1 MTIALDAMGGD
12 FAPKAVLEGALM
24 AKESLL
30 SGYRLVLVGNE
41 EVIRSCLK
49 ELGAGSDEFE
59 IRHAATVIEMGE
71 HPAKAFPQKP
81 DSSIAVGFSL
91 LMSGE
96 AQAFCSAGNTGA
108 MMVGSMF
115 TIKALPGILRPAI
128 MGYLPK
134 ENGKLGVL
142 VDIGANA
149 DCKPEQ
155 LNQFAELGKVYT
167 ECILDIADPRVG
179 LLNLGEEEQ
188 KGSILTQAAY
198 QLMKNN
204 PAIRFIGNIEG
215 RDVFSDKADVV
226 VCDGFAGNVITKM
239 AEHFYEILHARGVND
254 SFVNSL
260 NYEVVGGSPIV
271 GVDGNVVI
279 GHGVSSPLAIK
290 NMVMVAQKMITSDM
304 LNLLKGALL
313 KSVSLTDGK

>member
-12 FAPKAVLEGALM
+12 FAPEAAIKGALL
-24 AKESLL
+24 AKIAL
-30 SGYRLVLVGNE
+30 SPDFKLILVGDATAIKN
-41 EVIRSCLK
+41 VLK
-49 ELGAGSDEFE
+49 DLDANPETFE
-59 IRHAATVIEMGE
+59 IHHADTIIEMGE
-71 HPAKAFPQKP
+71 HPAKAFSQKP
-81 DSSIAVGFSL
+81 DSSIAVGFGL
-91 LMSGE
+91 LQSGE

-108 MMVGSMF
+108 MMVGAMF
-115 TIKALPGILRPAI
+115 TVKALPGILRPAI

-134 ENGKLGVL
+134 ESGKVGVL

-155 LNQFAELGKVYT
+155 LNQFAELGKIYA
-167 ECILDIADPRVG
+167 ECIQDIPSPGVG

-198 QLMKNN
+198 QLLKAN
-204 PAIRFIGNIEG
+204 PNIRFIGNIEG
-215 RDVFSDKADVV
+215 RDVFTDKADVV

-239 AEHFYEILHARGVND
+239 AEHFYEILHARGVTD
-254 SFVNSL
+254 DFVNSL
-260 NYEVVGGSPIV
+260 NYEVVGGSPII

-279 GHGVSSPLAIK
+279 GHGVSSPLAIR
-290 NMVMVAQKMITSDM
+290 NMIMVAQKMISSDM

-313 KSVSLTDGK
+313 KSVTLPDDK

>member
-12 FAPKAVLEGALM
+12 FAPQAAVEGAVLAQRELIDNC
-24 AKESLL
+24 KLL
-30 SGYRLVLVGNE
+30 LVGDRTAIE
-41 EVIRSCLK
+41 R
-49 ELGAGSDEFE
+49 ELSRLNVSSDS
-59 IRHAATVIEMGE
+59 ISIHHSPDIIEMGD
-71 HPAKAFPQKP
+71 HPAKAFSQKP
-81 DSSIAVGFSL
+81 ESSIAVGFQL
-91 LMSGE
+91 LQSGE

-108 MMVGSMF
+108 MMVGAMF
-115 TIKALPGILRPAI
+115 TVKVLPGIMRPAI

-134 ENGKLGVL
+134 EDGKVGAL

-155 LNQFAELGKVYT
+155 LNQFAEMGAIYA
-167 ECILDIADPRVG
+167 ECILDISNPKIG

-198 QLMKNN
+198 QLLKVN
-204 PAIRFIGNIEG
+204 PNINFVGNVEG
-215 RDVFSDKADVV
+215 RDIFNNKADVI
-226 VCDGFAGNVITKM
+226 VCDGFVGNVVTKM
-239 AEHFYEILHARGVND
+239 AEHFYEILHSRNVEDELVN
-254 SFVNSL
+254 NL

-290 NMVMVAQKMITSDM
+290 NMILVAQKMITSDM
-304 LNLLKGALL
+304 LHQLKTALA
-313 KSVSLTDGK
+313 KSIASS

>member
-12 FAPKAVLEGALM
+12 FAPKAVLEGAIM
-24 AKESLL
+24 AGKVLGSDFNLL
-30 SGYRLVLVGNE
+30 LVGDE
-41 EVIRSCLK
+41 ESIRSGLK
-49 ELGAGSDEFE
+49 SLGADPAEFK
-59 IRHAATVIEMGE
+59 IRHASSVIEMGE

-81 DSSIAVGFSL
+81 DSSIAVGFGL
-91 LMSGE
+91 LQSGE

-108 MMVGSMF
+108 MMVGAMF

-155 LNQFAELGKVYT
+155 LNQFAELGKVYA
-167 ECILDIADPRVG
+167 ECILDIPNPKIG

-188 KGSILTQAAY
+188 KGNILTQAAY
-198 QLMKNN
+198 QLLKVN
-204 PAIRFIGNIEG
+204 PNVNFIGNIEG
-215 RDVFSDKADVV
+215 RDVFSNKADVV

-239 AEHFYEILHARGVND
+239 AEQFYDILHGRGVSD
-254 SFVNSL
+254 DFLNSL

-290 NMVMVAQKMITSDM
+290 NMVLVAEKMITSDM
-304 LNLLKGALL
+304 LNTLKGALL
-313 KSVSLTDGK
+313 KSVPSS

>member
-12 FAPKAVLEGALM
+12 FAPQAAVEGAVLAHREL
-24 AKESLL
+24 KDNCELL
-30 SGYRLVLVGNE
+30 LVGDRPAIE
-41 EVIRSCLK
+41 R
-49 ELGAGSDEFE
+49 ELSRLNVSPDTFS
-59 IRHAATVIEMGE
+59 IHHSPDVIEMGD
-71 HPAKAFPQKP
+71 HPAKAFSQKP
-81 DSSIAVGFSL
+81 ESSIAVGFQL
-91 LMSGE
+91 LKSGE

-108 MMVGSMF
+108 MMVGAMF
-115 TIKALPGILRPAI
+115 TVKALPGIIRPAI

-134 ENGKLGVL
+134 EDGRVGAL

-155 LNQFAELGKVYT
+155 LNQFAEMGAIYA
-167 ECILDIADPRVG
+167 ECILDIPNPKIG

-198 QLMKNN
+198 QLLKVNSN
-204 PAIRFIGNIEG
+204 INFIGNVEG
-215 RDVFSDKADVV
+215 RDIFNDKADVI
-226 VCDGFAGNVITKM
+226 VCDGFVGNVVTKM
-239 AEHFYEILHARGVND
+239 AEHFYEILHSRKVND
-254 SFVNSL
+254 EFVNNL

-290 NMVMVAQKMITSDM
+290 NMILVAQKMITSDM
-304 LNLLKGALL
+304 LLQL
-313 KSVSLTDGK
+313 KSALAKSLASS

>member
-12 FAPKAVLEGALM
+12 FAPKAVLEGAIM
-24 AKESLL
+24 AGKVLGPDFNLL
-30 SGYRLVLVGNE
+30 LVGDE
-41 EVIRSCLK
+41 ESIRSGL
-49 ELGAGSDEFE
+49 ESVGADPAEFN
-59 IRHAATVIEMGE
+59 IRHAASVIEMGE

-81 DSSIAVGFSL
+81 DSSIAVGFGL
-91 LMSGE
+91 LQSGE

-108 MMVGSMF
+108 MMVGAMF

-134 ENGKLGVL
+134 ENGKQGVL

-155 LNQFAELGKVYT
+155 LNQFAELGKVYA
-167 ECILDIADPRVG
+167 ECILDIPNPKIG

-188 KGSILTQAAY
+188 KGNILTQAAY
-198 QLMKNN
+198 QLLKANQN
-204 PAIRFIGNIEG
+204 VNFIGNIEG
-215 RDVFSDKADVV
+215 RDIFSTKADVV

-239 AEHFYEILHARGVND
+239 AEHIFEILHARGVTD
-254 SFVNSL
+254 DFVDNL

-279 GHGVSSPLAIK
+279 GHGVSSPIAIK
-290 NMVMVAQKMITSDM
+290 NMVLVAEKMITSNM
-304 LNLLKGALL
+304 LNSLKGALL
-313 KSVSLTDGK
+313 KSVPSSS

>member
-12 FAPKAVLEGALM
+12 FAPKAVLEGAIL
-24 AKESLL
+24 AQKVLGKEFRLL
-30 SGYRLVLVGNE
+30 LVGNQQAIFE
-41 EVIRSCLK
+41 GLS
-49 ELGAGSDEFE
+49 ELGGNPLDFD
-59 IRHAATVIEMGE
+59 IRHAETVIEMGE

-81 DSSIAVGFSL
+81 DSSIAVGFGL
-91 LMSGE
+91 LQSGQ

-108 MMVGSMF
+108 MMVGAMF

-155 LNQFAELGKVYT
+155 LNQFAELGKVYA
-167 ECILDIADPRVG
+167 ECILEIPNPRVG

-198 QLMKNN
+198 QLLKVN
-204 PAIRFIGNIEG
+204 PNIQFIGNIEG

-239 AEHFYEILHARGVND
+239 AEHFYDILNARGVKD
-254 SFVNSL
+254 DFVNSL

-279 GHGVSSPLAIK
+279 GHGVSSPIAIK
-290 NMVMVAQKMITSDM
+290 NMVLVAEKMISSDM
-304 LNLLKGALL
+304 LNLLKGALV
-313 KSVSLTDGK
+313 KSVPSS

>member
-12 FAPKAVLEGALM
+12 FAPKAVLEGAIL
-24 AKESLL
+24 ARTVLSEGFRLL
-30 SGYRLVLVGNE
+30 LVGDQE
-41 EVIRSCLK
+41 AIRGGLR
-49 ELGAGSDEFE
+49 ELGANPDDFDV
-59 IRHAATVIEMGE
+59 RHAGSVIEMGE

-81 DSSIAVGFSL
+81 DSSIAVGFGL
-91 LMSGE
+91 LQSGQ
-96 AQAFCSAGNTGA
+96 AHAFCSAGNTGA
-108 MMVGSMF
+108 MMVGAMF
-115 TIKALPGILRPAI
+115 TVKALPGILRPAI

-155 LNQFAELGKVYT
+155 LNQFAELGKVYA
-167 ECILDIADPRVG
+167 ECILEISNPKVG

-188 KGSILTQAAY
+188 KGNILTQAAY
-198 QLMKNN
+198 QLLKVN
-204 PAIRFIGNIEG
+204 PNIHFIGNIEG
-215 RDVFSDKADVV
+215 RDIFSDMADVV

-239 AEHFYEILHARGVND
+239 AEQFYDILNARGVKD
-254 SFVNSL
+254 DFVNSL

-290 NMVMVAQKMITSDM
+290 NMIHVAEKMISSDM

-313 KSVSLTDGK
+313 KSVPSS

>member
-12 FAPKAVLEGALM
+12 FAPKAVLEGAIM
-24 AKESLL
+24 ARNVLGPDFSLL
-30 SGYRLVLVGNE
+30 LVGDE
-41 EVIRSCLK
+41 QSIRTGLE
-49 ELGAGSDEFE
+49 ELGADSASFK
-59 IRHAATVIEMGE
+59 IRHAASVIEMGE

-81 DSSIAVGFSL
+81 DSSIAVGFGL
-91 LMSGE
+91 LQSGE

-108 MMVGSMF
+108 MMVGAMF

-155 LNQFAELGKVYT
+155 LNQFAELGKVYA
-167 ECILDIADPRVG
+167 ECILDIPNPKVG

-198 QLMKNN
+198 QLLKVN
-204 PAIRFIGNIEG
+204 PNITFIGNIEG

-239 AEHFYEILHARGVND
+239 AEHFYDILHARGVKD
-254 SFVNSL
+254 DFVSSL

-290 NMVMVAQKMITSDM
+290 NMVLVAEKMITSDM
-304 LNLLKGALL
+304 LNTLKGALL
-313 KSVSLTDGK
+313 KSVPSS